1 MQEACRAPLE
11 AACVTGSLMGLS
23 QRLEIRQGQSLVMT
37 PQLLQAIKLLQL
49 SHLDLAAYVDA
60 ELERNPLLE
69 RAEEEGASET
79 PAAAVADG
87 PDPDGFDGLADGD
100 DAPADNWLTE
110 DRGATRAELE
120 GEHGTSFDNLFQDE
134 PAERPAR
141 PGRGCRS
148 SCRARRRARRGS
160 RRGPR

>member
-69 RAEEEGASET
+69 RVEEEGAPEA
-79 PAAAVADG
+79 PAAAGDS
-87 PDPDGFDGLADGD
+87 PDADGFDGPADGQD
-100 DAPADNWLTE
+100 D
-110 DRGATRAELE
+110 G
-120 GEHGTSFDNLFQDE
+120 QDD
-134 PAERPAR
+134 
-141 PGRGCRS
+141 
-148 SCRARRRARRGS
+148 
-160 RRGPR
+160 